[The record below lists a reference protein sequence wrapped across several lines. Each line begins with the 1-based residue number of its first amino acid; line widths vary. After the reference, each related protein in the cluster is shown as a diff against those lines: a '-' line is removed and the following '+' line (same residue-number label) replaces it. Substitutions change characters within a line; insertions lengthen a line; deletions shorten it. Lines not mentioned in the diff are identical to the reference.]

1 MPRWL
6 RAGVV
11 TAVVI
16 AVALLAYLLASTLF
30 VTGTAGARPWTLTA
44 LTAWDA
50 LLLGAAVAVAVFGWR
65 YVRGVFPHSVGG
77 AAAVLTS
84 LVLLLAAPWPY
95 TAVRALAGPGGGA
108 ATWADLVFHVLM
120 GAAALVVVGGLVRLA
135 RDRWIFEAGR
145 EHARAA
151 PAARARPVKG
161 RHHRTTS

>member
-11 TAVVI
+11 AVVVI
-16 AVALLAYLLASTLF
+16 VVALLAYLLSSMLF
-30 VTGTAGARPWTLTA
+30 VTEAAGARPWPLTA
-44 LTAWDA
+44 LTVWDA
-50 LLLGAAVAVAVFGWR
+50 LLLGVAVAVAVFGWR
-65 YVRGVFPHSVGG
+65 YVHGVFPHSVGG

-95 TAVRALAGPGGGA
+95 TAARTLTGVEAGA
-108 ATWADLVFHVLM
+108 ALWVDLVFHVLM
-120 GAAALVVVGGLVRLA
+120 GAAALVVVGGMVRLA

-145 EHARAA
+145 EHARSA
-151 PAARARPVKG
+151 PTARARPVKG